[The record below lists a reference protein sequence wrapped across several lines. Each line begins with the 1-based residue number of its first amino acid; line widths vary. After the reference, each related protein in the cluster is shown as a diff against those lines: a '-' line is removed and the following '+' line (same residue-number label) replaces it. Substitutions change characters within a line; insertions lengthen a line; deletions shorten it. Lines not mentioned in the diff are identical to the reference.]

1 MKIKK
6 FNSFIK
12 ESDEQEGD
20 PLSPEGSR
28 LRELG
33 LAPNL
38 EWDERYDL
46 MINEWNEDPEVN
58 KAYVF
63 LRKRVEELVKKYV
76 TDEDREDESSDFLQW
91 IQYALDSPVSDTGM
105 LEYLIIGETT

>member
-1 MKIKK
+1 MKIQK

-12 ESDEQEGD
+12 ESEEQEGD

-38 EWDERYDL
+38 DWDERYDL
-46 MINEWNEDPEVN
+46 ILKEWEADPEIE
-58 KAYVF
+58 KAYTF
-63 LRKRVEELVKKYV
+63 LRKKVEVLVEKYM
-76 TDEDREDESSDFLQW
+76 TDEDHEEDSDFLQW
-91 IQYALDSPVSDTGM
+91 IEYILNHSVSDVGM
-105 LEYLIIGETT
+105 LEYLIVGETT